1 VIPPVKAE
9 NGQSVIVFLLQPI
22 PPAPI
27 DFLSERGGMLMIY
40 TILLLGF
47 VGLSLFLLGY
57 YFGNQMG
64 RTEYI
69 RGYLA
74 ETRKSSR

>member
-1 VIPPVKAE
+1 MAFVI
-9 NGQSVIVFLLQPI
+9 
-22 PPAPI
+22 
-27 DFLSERGGMLMIY
+27 M
-40 TILLLGF
+40 TCLGICLF
-47 VGLSLFLLGY
+47 VAGY

-74 ETRKSSR
+74 TLRKKEI

>member
-1 VIPPVKAE
+1 
-9 NGQSVIVFLLQPI
+9 
-22 PPAPI
+22 
-27 DFLSERGGMLMIY
+27 MIY
-40 TILLLGF
+40 TILLLSF
-47 VGLSLFLLGY
+47 VGLAIFVAGY

-74 ETRKSSR
+74 ETRKPRR

>member
-1 VIPPVKAE
+1 
-9 NGQSVIVFLLQPI
+9 
-22 PPAPI
+22 
-27 DFLSERGGMLMIY
+27 MLMIY

>member
-1 VIPPVKAE
+1 MFYI
-9 NGQSVIVFLLQPI
+9 
-22 PPAPI
+22 
-27 DFLSERGGMLMIY
+27 
-40 TILLLGF
+40 ILLLSF
-47 VGLSLFLLGY
+47 IGLAMFLAGY

-74 ETRKSSR
+74 ETRKSRQ

>member
-1 VIPPVKAE
+1 
-9 NGQSVIVFLLQPI
+9 
-22 PPAPI
+22 
-27 DFLSERGGMLMIY
+27 MIY

-57 YFGNQMG
+57 YLGNQIG

-74 ETRKSSR
+74 ETRKSSQ